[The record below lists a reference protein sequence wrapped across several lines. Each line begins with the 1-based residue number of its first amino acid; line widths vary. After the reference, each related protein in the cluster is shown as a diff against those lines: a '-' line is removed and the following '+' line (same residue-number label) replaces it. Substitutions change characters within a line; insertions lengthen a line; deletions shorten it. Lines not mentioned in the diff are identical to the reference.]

1 MNNQFE
7 AVDLFRS
14 TLRTMIQTKDS
25 SDSVNTV
32 EQEQITKKG
41 KMVNGKFIT
50 FQEIDQQRHEMKKL
64 AMQLVSDARKVDVEG
79 KKSFKHNGNFDGV
92 FKSNSEKELNK
103 KLNGDDMGASIT
115 KLMVE
120 DKVKINYPMAT
131 EKELKSFE
139 ETGSFG
145 RFDLLR

>member
-1 MNNQFE
+1 
-7 AVDLFRS
+7 
-14 TLRTMIQTKDS
+14 
-25 SDSVNTV
+25 
-32 EQEQITKKG
+32 
-41 KMVNGKFIT
+41 MVNGKFMT
-50 FQEIDQQRHEMKKL
+50 YYEIDQQRHQMKKL

-92 FKSNSEKELNK
+92 FKSSSEQELNK

-145 RFDLLR
+145 FDLLR